1 MVQDEEEFPA
11 NTEVFKGKS
20 DEVLRHWA
28 RNSDEKRLNQWFPKE
43 ALIQSLS
50 RVIFDRGFDP
60 CFPKLFEF
68 PFHIK
73 KIIHGFHIQQL

>member
-28 RNSDEKRLNQWFPKE
+28 RNSDGKRFNQWFPG
-43 ALIQSLS
+43 LIHHFYPLPQEGGG
-50 RVIFDRGFDP
+50 RGVRRGSSQMRPDYR
-60 CFPKLFEF
+60 L
-68 PFHIK
+68 
-73 KIIHGFHIQQL
+73 LN